1 MMLAI
6 VFLVV
11 AVGSVMQRI
20 SGMGVGLIAGPVLA
34 ILLGP
39 VEGILVINVI
49 AFINAAVTTWSVRDR
64 VDWSKF
70 ALIGGVLIIGIVP
83 GALLVANTSAAWL
96 QILVGVLLLVALAA
110 TTFGKRFIPT
120 VTGKAPAVAAGV
132 VGGFMNTLAGIAGP
146 AITVYAQASRWDQR
160 TYAATLQPIFM
171 VAGALS
177 FLAKVFAGAGDLSG
191 TDPWI
196 WPVAIVALLIGVF
209 AGTKLEKFI
218 SKSVAR
224 NIALALASLGGITAI
239 IRGVSTL

>member
-1 MMLAI
+1 MMLLI

-11 AVGSVMQRI
+11 AVGALMQRI

-49 AFINAAVTTWSVRDR
+49 AFINAVVTTWTVRDR
-64 VDWSKF
+64 VDWKKF
-70 ALIGGVLIIGIVP
+70 ALIGGALIFGIVP
-83 GALLVANTSAAWL
+83 GALLVANTNSALL
-96 QILVGVLLLVALAA
+96 QILVGVLLLLALAV
-110 TTFGKRFIPT
+110 TTFAKPYIPK
-120 VTGKAPAVAAGV
+120 VEGRAPAAVSGV
-132 VGGFMNTLAGIAGP
+132 IGGFMNTLGGIAGP

-177 FLAKVFAGAGDLSG
+177 FLAKVLVGAGDLSN

-196 WPVAIVALLIGVF
+196 WPVAVVALFLGVF
-209 AGTKLEKFI
+209 LGVKLEDRF
-218 SKSVAR
+218 SKATAR
-224 NIALALASLGGITAI
+224 RIALSLATLGGVTAI
-239 IRGVSTL
+239 IRGVAAL